1 MPGSD
6 DNTGIRLN
14 RFIASCG
21 ICSRRAAD
29 KLIEEGRITING
41 NTASMGDQ
49 VYPKDE
55 VRYDGSII
63 TPVREDIFIMF
74 NKPKGITC
82 TAAEDDPDNI
92 IRFINFP
99 ERLFTIGRLDKDST
113 GLILLTN
120 DGITANLLLRTEGS
134 HEKEY
139 VVAVDK
145 PVTSEFIRDMSCGVE
160 LPELGKV
167 TLPCK
172 VKKTGDRTFRIT
184 LTQGLNR
191 QIRRMCEAFGYR
203 VVRLKRIRFANI
215 ELGDLE
221 TGKIKAL
228 SDRQIKE
235 LKSLVSDK

>member
-6 DNTGIRLN
+6 VRLN

-41 NTASMGDQ
+41 RIASMGDQ
-49 VYPKDE
+49 VSPEDE
-55 VRYDGSII
+55 VRYDGNII
-63 TPVREDIFIMF
+63 TPASQDIFIMF
-74 NKPKGITC
+74 NKPKGVTC

-92 IRFINFP
+92 IRYINYP

-145 PVTSEFIRDMSCGVE
+145 PITEDFIRGMSKGVE
-160 LPELGKV
+160 LRELDRV

-191 QIRRMCEAFGYR
+191 QIRRMCEVFGYR

-221 TGKIKAL
+221 TGKTRPLTKDQTDGL
-228 SDRQIKE
+228 R
-235 LKSLVSDK
+235 SLVQDQ